1 MLQGLSGLFDSSL
14 HHASPSGPDPTV
26 TNLISVLDSRPPQPS
41 PSASSLLSQ
50 FRTSSWQTGECQPV
64 VGTTFKKINKNKL
77 LSVLVLKLKIKRSQI
92 SVLKVFSLI
101 L

>member
-14 HHASPSGPDPTV
+14 HHASPSGPDPSV
-26 TNLISVLDSRPPQPS
+26 MNLISVLDSRPPQPS

-64 VGTTFKKINKNKL
+64 VGTTFKK
-77 LSVLVLKLKIKRSQI
+77 KIKTNYCQSQFLN
-92 SVLKVFSLI
+92 LK
-101 L
+101 